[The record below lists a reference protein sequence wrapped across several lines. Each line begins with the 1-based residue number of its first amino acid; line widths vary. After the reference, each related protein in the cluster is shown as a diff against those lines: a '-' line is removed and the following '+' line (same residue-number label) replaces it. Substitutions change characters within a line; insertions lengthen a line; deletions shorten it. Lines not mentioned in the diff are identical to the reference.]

1 LLQPGLEL
9 WICLPLALASAQEP
23 PAESPGEGAAPAL
36 FRLDAE
42 GGFPDAPTSDAPA
55 LEVVAADMD
64 LDGDPDLLVH
74 RHHLV
79 RLELYENREGRFHLA
94 NPRGAD
100 TSGLWDNPG
109 IGELFAD
116 EEEMLPRIAA
126 TEGPGIFVWHD
137 LARDGRWNVLLR
149 GDGTTAP
156 RLILEANRVIDE
168 VEGIEAERLSRPS
181 ARRLEVRT
189 PADTE
194 PRHLRFRVDQVSTEL
209 RIALEASEGPPPPV
223 LVGLDL
229 CPAPPGELVLWKPD
243 PHGVAWIH
251 TRGSPEPDLFVCRG
265 ALRGSLRAPLA
276 PKRDRFYEGRAGEE
290 PRYAAL
296 PGLFPPNY
304 DRSRQVECVDIDLD
318 GVLEYYVG
326 CRRSANRLWCW
337 DAEAGAFADRAPALG
352 VDLKQGEAFAWFPY
366 DGDGRADLAFVRGR
380 LLAVAR
386 MRDGQPPEIVEVAAR
401 SSTRSW
407 RGSPQIFERARIQPL
422 DFDGD
427 GRMDLLLAETGE
439 TGSRRLF
446 RRTDAGFDEVT
457 ATAGLDRALAFRDLV
472 LLDAD
477 EDSRVDA
484 VVVGD
489 APELLRNTG
498 EGGFQSRPLP
508 ELAAFGP
515 VQAATSCDADGD
527 GHLDL
532 VLVGRRPALARG
544 LGSGANRSLAVIFPQ
559 EPGRTLGAEVT
570 AVYSDGRLRLQRY
583 GSHAGSR
590 LSHSLLPLR
599 FGIPEGVRLLAL
611 RVRWPGEAEER
622 SVPVDEG
629 QARLELRR

>member
-1 LLQPGLEL
+1 MLQPGLEL

-23 PAESPGEGAAPAL
+23 AGEQTAPAL

-42 GGFPDAPTSDAPA
+42 GGFPDAPVSDAPA

-64 LDGDPDLLVH
+64 LDGDPDLMVH

-79 RLELYENREGRFHLA
+79 RLELYENRDGRFHLA

-126 TEGPGIFVWHD
+126 TEGSGIFVWHD

-149 GDGTTAP
+149 GDGTFAP
-156 RLILEANRVIDE
+156 RLILEANRVIDG
-168 VEGIEAERLSRPS
+168 VEGIGADHQSQPS
-181 ARRLEVRT
+181 ARRLEVRP

-209 RIALEASEGPPPPV
+209 CIELESSGALPLV
-223 LVGLDL
+223 FVGLDL
-229 CPAPPGELVLWKPD
+229 SPAPPGELVLWKPD

-251 TRGSPEPDLFVCRG
+251 TRGSPEPDFFVCRG
-265 ALRGSLRAPLA
+265 ALRGNLRPPLA

-304 DRSRQVECVDIDLD
+304 DRSRRVECVDLDLD

-326 CRRSANRLWCW
+326 CRRSANRLWRW

-352 VDLKQGEAFAWFPY
+352 LDLKQGEAFAWFPY

-386 MRDGQPPEIVEVAAR
+386 MRDGQAPEIAEVAAR

-407 RGSPQIFERARIQPL
+407 RGSPEIFERARIQPL
-422 DFDGD
+422 DFDCD
-427 GRMDLLLAETGE
+427 GRMDLLLAESGE
-439 TGSRRLF
+439 AGARRLF
-446 RRTDAGFDEVT
+446 RRTDAGFEEVT
-457 ATAGLDRALAFRDLV
+457 ATAGLDRALAFHDLV

-489 APELLRNTG
+489 TPELLRNTG
-498 EGGFQSRPLP
+498 EGGFESRPLP

-544 LGSGANRSLAVIFPQ
+544 LGSGANRSLAVDFPQ
-559 EPGRTLGAEVT
+559 EAGRTLGAEVT
-570 AVYSDGRLRLQRY
+570 AVYSDGRLLLQRY

-599 FGIPEGVRLLAL
+599 FGIPEGVRLECL

-622 SVPVDEG
+622 SVPVEEG
-629 QARLELRR
+629 QTRLALRR